1 MKLIQIILVGL
12 YVLLLDISYVHFI
25 SPEYGYMGFVFRGPP
40 TAGMIAYSMFFILL
54 PVLFTKNDLQKPSEL
69 VFWILYFIV
78 YIPVA
83 WVPNYLF
90 SDIQPKFIYTN
101 TMLFLCLLIIGNVNR
116 LPALKFTPAH
126 MKMGLLK
133 VVFIVSLLIFFL
145 YTFMVS
151 GGISLKPPIDA
162 EDIYDKRM
170 ISRVKLT
177 PAGGYIIQW
186 LAKVWNPL
194 IVAFGLCRKKFSYV
208 FLGLALQYLLY
219 TTNGLKSTLLSTFL
233 LIMVF
238 IASHDKGRNFAIYF
252 CLSLCSLLGISIL
265 LDFILDQAYLS
276 NLFARRMIITPGLLT
291 TYYIDFF
298 STHPKALLSYN
309 ILERFIDPVYDRSP
323 PYIIGTEYFGRPQ
336 MAANANMFADA
347 FANFGYIGLF
357 MYTGILSVLLWI
369 YDSLTEDVKWRR
381 FGIILF
387 VIPAWCLADTSLTT
401 TFVTGGMVF
410 TFLIMYALPGADTQ
424 KGVNK

>member
-1 MKLIQIILVGL
+1 MKLIQIGLVGL
-12 YVLLLDISYVHFI
+12 YVWLLDVSYVHFI
-25 SPEYGYMGFVFRGPP
+25 SPEYGYMGFVYRGAPS
-40 TAGMIAYSMFFILL
+40 AGMIAISMFFILL
-54 PVLFTKNDLQKPSEL
+54 PVLFTKKDLQKPSEL

-78 YIPVA
+78 YIPVV

-90 SDIQPKFIYTN
+90 SDMQPNFMYTN
-101 TMLFLCLLIIGNVNR
+101 ALMFFCLLLIGNVNR
-116 LPALKFTPAH
+116 LPALKLRPAH
-126 MKMGLLK
+126 VNKGLLK

-145 YTFMVS
+145 YTFRVS

-194 IVAFGLCRKKFSYV
+194 IVTIGLCQKKYSYV
-208 FLGLALQYLLY
+208 FIGLALQYLLY

-233 LIMVF
+233 LILVF

-252 CLSLCSLLGISIL
+252 CLSLCSLLGISVV

-323 PYIIGTEYFGRPQ
+323 PYIIGTEYFGRQQ

-347 FANFGYIGLF
+347 FANFGYIGFF
-357 MYTGILSVLLWI
+357 MYTGVLSVLLWI

-381 FGIILF
+381 FGTILF

-401 TFVTGGMVF
+401 AFVTGGMVF
-410 TFLIMYALPGADTQ
+410 TFLIMYALPGADSQ

>member
-1 MKLIQIILVGL
+1 MFTDHWKRK
-12 YVLLLDISYVHFI
+12 
-25 SPEYGYMGFVFRGPP
+25 SPAGVEVYTRAYENGPIKSRFHCF
-40 TAGMIAYSMFFILL
+40 TA
-54 PVLFTKNDLQKPSEL
+54 D
-69 VFWILYFIV
+69 
-78 YIPVA
+78 
-83 WVPNYLF
+83 
-90 SDIQPKFIYTN
+90 
-101 TMLFLCLLIIGNVNR
+101 
-116 LPALKFTPAH
+116 
-126 MKMGLLK
+126 
-133 VVFIVSLLIFFL
+133 FFL

-194 IVAFGLCRKKFSYV
+194 IVAFGLCRKKYSYV

-298 STHPKALLSYN
+298 QPIQKRCYR
-309 ILERFIDPVYDRSP
+309 I
-323 PYIIGTEYFGRPQ
+323 
-336 MAANANMFADA
+336 
-347 FANFGYIGLF
+347 
-357 MYTGILSVLLWI
+357 
-369 YDSLTEDVKWRR
+369 
-381 FGIILF
+381 
-387 VIPAWCLADTSLTT
+387 
-401 TFVTGGMVF
+401 TF
-410 TFLIMYALPGADTQ
+410 
-424 KGVNK
+424 